1 MLSHKLLICSFF
13 VSYLSFAQP
22 GGQGVTQNDIQ
33 LNTITTALPFLGINP
48 DSRSGAMGDAGTAL
62 SPNSSSVM
70 WNTAMLNFAKDKSE
84 IGISYTPWL
93 RQLTNDMHLSYL
105 SGYARVGNRHVVGGA
120 LRYFSLGEITF
131 TDNNNNYIREFKPNE
146 FELTLAYAFKLA
158 DKHSIGV
165 NGKFAYSNLT
175 GGLVTAG
182 TETKAAIAGM
192 ADISYAYRTEDIN
205 WFKVNGIY
213 ALGVTITNV
222 GNKVAYSANARRDFL
237 PTALKIGNAYTAK
250 IDKYNKLTVSVDVSK
265 LLVPSPAVYAK
276 VDGENTLISGKS
288 NDVGVIAGMIQSF
301 YDAPGRVIR
310 DSNGDP
316 IANGDGTFQVKK
328 GSKFGE
334 EMREIMIGSGLEYWY
349 NDIFALRGGYFYENI
364 SKGGRQFFTM
374 GIGFKYN
381 IFSFDFSYLAAM
393 KRNNPLANTMRFTLR
408 FSLGGNK
415 STDDSKAKPE

>member
-1 MLSHKLLICSFF
+1 MLSHKILIFTLF
-13 VSYLSFAQP
+13 VSYLSFAQQ
-22 GGQGVTQNDIQ
+22 GGQGVTQDDIQ
-33 LNTITTALPFLGINP
+33 LNSITTALPFLGINP

-62 SPNSSSVM
+62 SGNSSSIM
-70 WNTAMLNFAKDKSE
+70 WNTAMLNFAESKSE
-84 IGISYTPWL
+84 LAVSYTPWL

-105 SGYARVGNRHVVGGA
+105 SGYTRVGTRHVVGGA

-131 TDNNNNYIREFKPNE
+131 TDAAGGYIREFKPNE

-158 DKHSIGV
+158 DKHSIGI

-182 TETKAAIAGM
+182 TETKAAVAGI
-192 ADISYAYRTEDIN
+192 ADISYAYRTEDID

-213 ALGVTITNV
+213 SLGVTITNI

-237 PTALKIGNAYTAK
+237 PAALKIGNAYTAK
-250 IDKYNKLTVSVDVSK
+250 IDKYNSLTVSVDVSK
-265 LLVPSPAVYAK
+265 LLVPTPPIYAM
-276 VDGENTLISGKS
+276 VNGEQTLISGKN
-288 NDVGVIAGMIQSF
+288 NDVGVIAGMIQSI
-301 YDAPGRVIR
+301 YDAPGRVEE

-316 IANGDGTFQVKK
+316 IQNEDGSYKVKK

-334 EMREIMIGSGLEYWY
+334 EMREIMLGSGLEYWY
-349 NDIFALRGGYFYENI
+349 NDIFAVRAGYFYENI

-381 IFSFDFSYLAAM
+381 IFCFDFSYLAAM

-408 FSLGGNK
+408 FTLGDRVNDDK
-415 STDDSKAKPE
+415 SKPE

>member
-1 MLSHKLLICSFF
+1 
-13 VSYLSFAQP
+13 
-22 GGQGVTQNDIQ
+22 
-33 LNTITTALPFLGINP
+33 
-48 DSRSGAMGDAGTAL
+48 MGDAGTAL
-62 SPNSSSVM
+62 SPNSSSIM
-70 WNTAMLNFAKDKSE
+70 WNTAMLNFAESKSE
-84 IGISYTPWL
+84 IGVSYTPWL

-105 SGYARVGNRHVVGGA
+105 SGYARVGTRHVIGGA

-131 TDNNNNYIREFKPNE
+131 TDNAGNYIREFKPNE
-146 FELTLAYAFKLA
+146 FELTLGYAFKLA
-158 DKHSIGV
+158 EKHSIGV

-175 GGLVTAG
+175 GGLVTQG
-182 TETKAAIAGM
+182 TETKAAIAGI

-213 ALGVTITNV
+213 SLGVTITNI

-237 PTALKIGNAYTAK
+237 PTTLKIGNAYTAK
-250 IDKYNKLTVSVDVSK
+250 IDKYNSLTVSVDISK
-265 LLVPSPAVYAK
+265 LLVPTPPVYATI
-276 VDGENTLISGKS
+276 DGEQTLISGKN
-288 NDVGVIAGMIQSF
+288 NDVGVIAGMMQSF
-301 YDAPGRVIR
+301 YDAPGRVIK
-310 DSNGDP
+310 DDNGDP
-316 IANGDGTFQVKK
+316 VANEDGTYQVKK

-349 NDIFALRGGYFYENI
+349 NDIFAVRGGYFYENI

-408 FSLGGNK
+408 FTLGAKANEK
-415 STDDSKAKPE
+415 ESTPE

>member
-1 MLSHKLLICSFF
+1 MLSYKLLIFTVF
-13 VSYLSFAQP
+13 VSSFSFAQG

-62 SPNSSSVM
+62 SANSSSTM
-70 WNTAMLNFAKDKSE
+70 WNTAMLNFAESKSE
-84 IGISYTPWL
+84 IGVSYTPWL

-105 SGYARVGNRHVVGGA
+105 SGYSRVGDRHVIGGA

-131 TDNNNNYIREFKPNE
+131 TDAAGGYIREFKPNE
-146 FELTLAYAFKLA
+146 FELTLSYAFKLA
-158 DKHSIGV
+158 ERHSIGV

-182 TETKAAIAGM
+182 TETKAAIAGI
-192 ADISYAYRTEDIN
+192 ADISYAHRNDDIN
-205 WFKVNGIY
+205 WFGVNGVY
-213 ALGVTITNV
+213 SLGVVIANV

-237 PTALKIGNAYTAK
+237 PTSLRIGNAYTAK
-250 IDKYNKLTVSVDVSK
+250 IDKYNSLTISVDVSK
-265 LLVPSPAVYAK
+265 LLVPTPPVYAD
-276 VDGENTLISGKS
+276 VNGETTLISGKN

-301 YDAPGRVIR
+301 YDAPGRVIK
-310 DSNGDP
+310 DDNGDP
-316 IANGDGTFQVKK
+316 IDNGDGTFQVKK

-349 NDIFALRGGYFYENI
+349 NDIFAVRGGYFYENI

-408 FSLGGNK
+408 FSLGDK
-415 STDDSKAKPE
+415 VRDTESKPE

>member
-1 MLSHKLLICSFF
+1 LKLSHQLLVIHLFVGFFSF
-13 VSYLSFAQP
+13 SQAN
-22 GGQGVTQNDIQ
+22 GQGVTQNDIQ

-62 SPNSSSVM
+62 SANSSSLI
-70 WNTAMLNFAKDKSE
+70 WNTAMLNFSESKSE
-84 IGISYTPWL
+84 LSVSYTPWL
-93 RQLTNDMHLSYL
+93 RQLTSDMHLSYL
-105 SGYARVGNRHVVGGA
+105 SGYSRVGERHVIGGA

-131 TDNNNNYIREFKPNE
+131 TDGAGNYIREFKPNE

-158 DKHSIGV
+158 EKHSIGV

-182 TETKAAIAGM
+182 TETKAALAGI
-192 ADISYAYRTEDIN
+192 ADISYAFRTEDID
-205 WFKVNGIY
+205 WFKVNGVYSFGLVI
-213 ALGVTITNV
+213 ANV
-222 GNKVAYSANARRDFL
+222 GNKVSYSANARRDFL
-237 PTALKIGNAYTAK
+237 PTTLRIGNAYTAK
-250 IDKYNKLTVSVDVSK
+250 IDKYNSLTVSLDVSK
-265 LLVPSPAVYAK
+265 LLVPTPPVYANIN
-276 VDGENTLISGKS
+276 GENTLISGKS

-301 YDAPGRVIR
+301 YDAPGRVEK

-316 IANGDGTFQVKK
+316 IPNGDGTYKVKK

-349 NDIFALRGGYFYENI
+349 NNIFAVRGGYFYENI

-374 GIGFKYN
+374 GVGFKYN
-381 IFSFDFSYLAAM
+381 IFCFDFSYLAAL

-408 FSLGGNK
+408 FTLGDKMN
-415 STDDSKAKPE
+415 DSKTKPE

>member
-1 MLSHKLLICSFF
+1 MLSHKLLIFTVF
-13 VSYLSFAQP
+13 VSSFSFAQG

-62 SPNSSSVM
+62 SPNSSSTM
-70 WNTAMLNFAKDKSE
+70 WNTAMLNFAESKSE

-105 SGYARVGNRHVVGGA
+105 SGYARVGDRHVVGGA

-131 TDNNNNYIREFKPNE
+131 TDQAGGYIREFKPNE
-146 FELTLAYAFKLA
+146 FELTLSYAFKLA
-158 DKHSIGV
+158 ERHSIGV

-182 TETKAAIAGM
+182 TETKAAIAGI
-192 ADISYAYRTEDIN
+192 ADISYAHRNEDIN
-205 WFKVNGIY
+205 WFGVNGVY
-213 ALGVTITNV
+213 SLGVVIANV

-237 PTALKIGNAYTAK
+237 PTSLRIGNAYTAK
-250 IDKYNKLTVSVDVSK
+250 IDKYNSLTVSVDVSK
-265 LLVPSPAVYAK
+265 LLVPTPPVYAD
-276 VDGENTLISGKS
+276 VNGETTLISGKN

-301 YDAPGRVIR
+301 YDAPGRVIK
-310 DSNGDP
+310 DDNGDP
-316 IANGDGTFQVKK
+316 IDNGDGTFQVKK

-349 NDIFALRGGYFYENI
+349 NDIFAVRGGYFYENI

-408 FSLGGNK
+408 FTLGDRAQDK
-415 STDDSKAKPE
+415 ESKPE

>member
-1 MLSHKLLICSFF
+1 MLSHKLLIFTLF
-13 VSYLSFAQP
+13 VSSFSFSQAN
-22 GGQGVTQNDIQ
+22 GQGVTQNDIQ

-62 SPNSSSVM
+62 SPNSSSTM
-70 WNTAMLNFAKDKSE
+70 WNTAMLNFAESKSE
-84 IGISYTPWL
+84 IGVSYTPWL

-105 SGYARVGNRHVVGGA
+105 SGFARVGDRHVIGGA

-131 TDNNNNYIREFKPNE
+131 TDQGGNYIREFKPNE
-146 FELTLAYAFKLA
+146 FELTLSYAFKLA
-158 DKHSIGV
+158 ERHSIGI
-165 NGKFAYSNLT
+165 NGKFALSNLT

-182 TETKAAIAGM
+182 TETKSAIAGI
-192 ADISYAYRTEDIN
+192 ADISYAHRNEDIN
-205 WFKVNGIY
+205 WFGVNGVY
-213 ALGVTITNV
+213 SLGVVIANV

-237 PTALKIGNAYTAK
+237 PTTLRIGNAYTAK
-250 IDKYNKLTVSVDVSK
+250 IDKYNSLTVSVDVSK
-265 LLVPSPAVYAK
+265 LLVPTPPIYAM
-276 VDGENTLISGKS
+276 VDGERTLISGKN

-301 YDAPGRVIR
+301 YDAPGRIVK
-310 DSNGDP
+310 DDNGDP
-316 IANGDGTFQVKK
+316 IQNEDGSFQVKK

-349 NDIFALRGGYFYENI
+349 NNIFSVRGGYFYENI

-374 GIGFKYN
+374 GVGFKYN

-408 FSLGGNK
+408 FTLGE
-415 STDDSKAKPE
+415 KADKGETKPE

>member
-1 MLSHKLLICSFF
+1 MLSHKLLIFTVF
-13 VSYLSFAQP
+13 VSSFSFAQG

-62 SPNSSSVM
+62 SANSSSTM
-70 WNTAMLNFAKDKSE
+70 WNTAMLNFAESKSE
-84 IGISYTPWL
+84 IGVSYTPWL

-105 SGYARVGNRHVVGGA
+105 SGYSRVGDRHVIGGA

-131 TDNNNNYIREFKPNE
+131 TDAAGGYIREFKPNE
-146 FELTLAYAFKLA
+146 FELTLSYAFKLA
-158 DKHSIGV
+158 ERHSIGV

-182 TETKAAIAGM
+182 TETKAAIAGI
-192 ADISYAYRTEDIN
+192 ADISYAHRNDDIN
-205 WFKVNGIY
+205 WFGVNGVY
-213 ALGVTITNV
+213 SLGVVIANV

-237 PTALKIGNAYTAK
+237 PTSLRIGNAYTAK
-250 IDKYNKLTVSVDVSK
+250 IDKYNSLTISVDVSK
-265 LLVPSPAVYAK
+265 LLVPTPPVYAD
-276 VDGENTLISGKS
+276 VNGETTLISGKN

-301 YDAPGRVIR
+301 YDAPGRVIK
-310 DSNGDP
+310 DDNGDP
-316 IANGDGTFQVKK
+316 IDNGDGTFQVKK

-349 NDIFALRGGYFYENI
+349 NDIFAVRGGYFYENI

-408 FSLGGNK
+408 FSLGDK
-415 STDDSKAKPE
+415 VRDTESKPE

>member
-1 MLSHKLLICSFF
+1 MLSYKILIFTLF
-13 VSYLSFAQP
+13 VSYLSFAQN
-22 GGQGVTQNDIQ
+22 GVTQNDIQ

-62 SPNSSSVM
+62 SGNSSSIM
-70 WNTAMLNFAKDKSE
+70 WNTAMLNFAESKSE

-105 SGYARVGNRHVVGGA
+105 SGYSRVGTRHVIGGA

-131 TDNNNNYIREFKPNE
+131 TDNAGGVIREFKPNE
-146 FELTLAYAFKLA
+146 FELTLAYAFKLS
-158 DKHSIGV
+158 DKHSIGI

-182 TETKAAIAGM
+182 TETKAAVAGI

-213 ALGVTITNV
+213 SLGVTITNV

-237 PTALKIGNAYTAK
+237 PTTLKIGNAYTAK
-250 IDKYNKLTVSVDVSK
+250 IDQYNSLTVSVDISK
-265 LLVPSPAVYAK
+265 LLVPTPPIYANIN
-276 VDGENTLISGKS
+276 GEQTLVAGKN
-288 NDVGVIAGMIQSF
+288 NDVGVIAGMLQSF
-301 YDAPGRVIR
+301 YDAPGRVIE
-310 DSNGDP
+310 DESGNP
-316 IANGDGTFQVKK
+316 VQNEDGTYQVKK

-349 NDIFALRGGYFYENI
+349 NDIFAVRAGYFYENI

-374 GIGFKYN
+374 GVGFKYN
-381 IFSFDFSYLAAM
+381 IFCFDFSYLAAM

-408 FSLGGNK
+408 FTLGDRVN
-415 STDDSKAKPE
+415 DDKDKPE

>member
-1 MLSHKLLICSFF
+1 MLSHKLLIFTVF
-13 VSYLSFAQP
+13 VSSFSFAQG

-62 SPNSSSVM
+62 SPNSSSTM
-70 WNTAMLNFAKDKSE
+70 WNTAMLNFAESKSE

-105 SGYARVGNRHVVGGA
+105 SGYARVGDRHVVGGA

-131 TDNNNNYIREFKPNE
+131 TDQAGGYIREFKPNE
-146 FELTLAYAFKLA
+146 FELTLSYAFKLA
-158 DKHSIGV
+158 ERHSIGV

-182 TETKAAIAGM
+182 TETKAAIAGI
-192 ADISYAYRTEDIN
+192 ADISYAHRNEDIN
-205 WFKVNGIY
+205 WFGVNGVY
-213 ALGVTITNV
+213 SLGVVIANV

-237 PTALKIGNAYTAK
+237 PTSLRIGNAYTAK
-250 IDKYNKLTVSVDVSK
+250 IDKYNSLTVSVDVSK
-265 LLVPSPAVYAK
+265 LLVPTPPVYAD
-276 VDGENTLISGKS
+276 VNGETTLISGKN

-301 YDAPGRVIR
+301 YDAPGRVIK
-310 DSNGDP
+310 DDNGDP
-316 IANGDGTFQVKK
+316 IDNGDGTFQVKK

-349 NDIFALRGGYFYENI
+349 NDIFAVRGGYFYENI

-408 FSLGGNK
+408 FTLGDRAK
-415 STDDSKAKPE
+415 DTESKPE

>member
-1 MLSHKLLICSFF
+1 MLSHKLLVFTLF
-13 VSYLSFAQP
+13 VSCLSFAQP
-22 GGQGVTQNDIQ
+22 GGQGVTQDDIQ

-62 SPNSSSVM
+62 SPNSSSIM
-70 WNTAMLNFAKDKSE
+70 WNTAMLNFAESKSE
-84 IGISYTPWL
+84 IGVSYTPWL

-105 SGYARVGNRHVVGGA
+105 SGYSRVGTRHVVGGA

-131 TDNNNNYIREFKPNE
+131 TDNAGNYIREFKPNE
-146 FELTLAYAFKLA
+146 FELTLAYGFKLA
-158 DKHSIGV
+158 EKHSIGV

-182 TETKAAIAGM
+182 TETKAAIAGI

-205 WFKVNGIY
+205 WFKVNGVY
-213 ALGVTITNV
+213 SLGVAITNV

-237 PTALKIGNAYTAK
+237 PTALKIGNAYTAE
-250 IDKYNKLTVSVDVSK
+250 IDKYNSLTVSVDVSK
-265 LLVPSPAVYAK
+265 LLVPTPPVYANIN
-276 VDGENTLISGKS
+276 GEQTLISGKN
-288 NDVGVIAGMIQSF
+288 NDVGVIAGMMQSF
-301 YDAPGRVIR
+301 YDAPGRVET
-310 DSNGDP
+310 DDNGDP
-316 IANGDGTFQVKK
+316 IDNGDGTYKVKK

-349 NDIFALRGGYFYENI
+349 NNIFAVRGGYFYENI

-381 IFSFDFSYLAAM
+381 VFCFDFSYLAAM

-408 FSLGGNK
+408 FTLGERADTE
-415 STDDSKAKPE
+415 SKPE

>member
-1 MLSHKLLICSFF
+1 MLSHKLLIFTFF
-13 VSYLSFAQP
+13 VSSFSFSQG

-62 SPNSSSVM
+62 SPNSSSTM
-70 WNTAMLNFAKDKSE
+70 WNTAMLNFSKSKSE
-84 IGISYTPWL
+84 IGVSYTPWL

-105 SGYARVGNRHVVGGA
+105 SGYARVGERHVVGGA

-131 TDNNNNYIREFKPNE
+131 TDQAGGYIREFKPNE
-146 FELTLAYAFKLA
+146 FELTLSYAFKLA
-158 DKHSIGV
+158 EKHSIGV

-182 TETKAAIAGM
+182 TETKAAIAGI
-192 ADISYAYRTEDIN
+192 ADISYAYRTEDIE
-205 WFKVNGIY
+205 WFKVPGVY
-213 ALGVTITNV
+213 SLGVVIANV

-237 PTALKIGNAYTAK
+237 PTSLRIGNAYTAK
-250 IDKYNKLTVSVDVSK
+250 IDKYNSLTVSVDVSK
-265 LLVPSPAVYAK
+265 LLVPTPPVYAN
-276 VDGENTLISGKS
+276 VNGETTLISGKN

-301 YDAPGRVIR
+301 YDAPGRVLK
-310 DSNGDP
+310 DDNGDP
-316 IANGDGTFQVKK
+316 IDNGDGTFQVKK

-349 NDIFALRGGYFYENI
+349 NDIFAVRGGYFYENI

-408 FSLGGNK
+408 FTLGDK
-415 STDDSKAKPE
+415 VSEKESKPE

>member
-1 MLSHKLLICSFF
+1 MLSYKLLIFTVFVGSF
-13 VSYLSFAQP
+13 SFAQG

-62 SPNSSSVM
+62 SANSSSTM
-70 WNTAMLNFAKDKSE
+70 WNTAMLNFAESKSE

-105 SGYARVGNRHVVGGA
+105 SGYSRVGDRHVVGGA

-131 TDNNNNYIREFKPNE
+131 TDNAGGYIREFKPNE
-146 FELTLAYAFKLA
+146 FELTLSYAFKLA
-158 DKHSIGV
+158 ERHSIGV

-182 TETKAAIAGM
+182 TETKAAIAGI
-192 ADISYAYRTEDIN
+192 ADISYAHRNDDIN
-205 WFKVNGIY
+205 WFGVNGVY
-213 ALGVTITNV
+213 SLGVVIANV

-237 PTALKIGNAYTAK
+237 PTSLRIGNAYTAK
-250 IDKYNKLTVSVDVSK
+250 IDKYNSLTISVDVSK
-265 LLVPSPAVYAK
+265 LLVPTPPVYAD
-276 VDGENTLISGKS
+276 VNGETTLISGKN

-301 YDAPGRVIR
+301 YDAPGRVIK
-310 DSNGDP
+310 DDNGDP
-316 IANGDGTFQVKK
+316 IDNGDGTFQVKK

-349 NDIFALRGGYFYENI
+349 NDIFAVRGGYFYENI

-408 FSLGGNK
+408 FSLGDK
-415 STDDSKAKPE
+415 VRDTESKPE

>member
-1 MLSHKLLICSFF
+1 MLSHKVLIFTLF
-13 VSYLSFAQP
+13 VSYLSLAQP

-62 SPNSSSVM
+62 SANSSSIM
-70 WNTAMLNFAKDKSE
+70 WNTAMLNFTESKGE
-84 IGISYTPWL
+84 LGVSYTPWL

-105 SGYARVGNRHVVGGA
+105 SGYTRVGTKHVIGGA

-131 TDNNNNYIREFKPNE
+131 TDGAGNYIREFKPNE
-146 FELTLAYAFKLA
+146 FELTLAYSFKLA
-158 DKHSIGV
+158 EKHSIGV
-165 NGKFAYSNLT
+165 NGKFALSNLT

-182 TETKAAIAGM
+182 TETKSAIAGI
-192 ADISYAYRTEDIN
+192 ADISYAFRTEDID
-205 WFKVNGIY
+205 WFKVPGIY
-213 ALGVTITNV
+213 SFGAVIANV

-237 PTALKIGNAYTAK
+237 PTSLRIGNAYTAK
-250 IDKYNKLTVSVDVSK
+250 IDKYNKLTVSLDVSK
-265 LLVPSPAVYAK
+265 LLVPTPPVYANIN
-276 VDGENTLISGKS
+276 GETTLISGKS

-301 YDAPGRVIR
+301 YDAPGRVLK
-310 DSNGDP
+310 DDNGDP
-316 IANGDGTFQVKK
+316 IANGDGTYQVKK

-349 NDIFALRGGYFYENI
+349 NDIFAVRGGYFYENI

-381 IFSFDFSYLAAM
+381 VFCFDFSYLAAM

-408 FSLGGNK
+408 FTFG
-415 STDDSKAKPE
+415 DKATKAEAPVE

>member
-1 MLSHKLLICSFF
+1 MLSYKLLIFTVF
-13 VSYLSFAQP
+13 VSSFSFAQG

-62 SPNSSSVM
+62 SANSSSTM
-70 WNTAMLNFAKDKSE
+70 WNTAMLNFAESKSE
-84 IGISYTPWL
+84 IGVSYTPWL

-105 SGYARVGNRHVVGGA
+105 SGYSRVGDRHVVGGA

-131 TDNNNNYIREFKPNE
+131 TDNAGGYIREFKPNE
-146 FELTLAYAFKLA
+146 FELTLSYAFKLA
-158 DKHSIGV
+158 ERHSIGV

-182 TETKAAIAGM
+182 TETKAAIAGI
-192 ADISYAYRTEDIN
+192 ADISYAHRNDDIN
-205 WFKVNGIY
+205 WFGVNGVY
-213 ALGVTITNV
+213 SLGVVIANV

-237 PTALKIGNAYTAK
+237 PTSLRIGNAYTAK
-250 IDKYNKLTVSVDVSK
+250 IDKYNSLTISVDVSK
-265 LLVPSPAVYAK
+265 LLVPTPPVYAD
-276 VDGENTLISGKS
+276 VNGETTLISGKN

-301 YDAPGRVIR
+301 YDAPGRVIK
-310 DSNGDP
+310 DDNGDP
-316 IANGDGTFQVKK
+316 IDNGDGTFQVKK

-349 NDIFALRGGYFYENI
+349 NDIFAVRGGYFYENI

-408 FSLGGNK
+408 FSLGDK
-415 STDDSKAKPE
+415 VRDTESKPE

>member
-1 MLSHKLLICSFF
+1 MLSHKLLIFTFF
-13 VSYLSFAQP
+13 VSSFSFAQG

-62 SPNSSSVM
+62 SPNSSSTM
-70 WNTAMLNFAKDKSE
+70 WNTAMLNFAESKSE
-84 IGISYTPWL
+84 IGVSYTPWL

-105 SGYARVGNRHVVGGA
+105 SGYARVGDRHVVGGA

-131 TDNNNNYIREFKPNE
+131 TDNAGGYIREFKPNE
-146 FELTLAYAFKLA
+146 FELTLSYAFKLA
-158 DKHSIGV
+158 ERHSIGV

-182 TETKAAIAGM
+182 TETKAAIAGI
-192 ADISYAYRTEDIN
+192 ADISYAHRNDDIN
-205 WFKVNGIY
+205 WFGVNGVY
-213 ALGVTITNV
+213 SLGVVIANV

-237 PTALKIGNAYTAK
+237 PTSLRIGNAYTAK
-250 IDKYNKLTVSVDVSK
+250 IDKYNSLTVSVDVSK
-265 LLVPSPAVYAK
+265 LLVPTPPVYAD
-276 VDGENTLISGKS
+276 VNGETTLISGKN

-301 YDAPGRVIR
+301 YDAPGRVIK
-310 DSNGDP
+310 DDNGDP
-316 IANGDGTFQVKK
+316 IDNGDGTFQVKK

-349 NDIFALRGGYFYENI
+349 NDIFAVRGGYFYENI

-408 FSLGGNK
+408 FSLGDK
-415 STDDSKAKPE
+415 VRDTESKPE

>member
-1 MLSHKLLICSFF
+1 MLSHKILIFTLF
-13 VSYLSFAQP
+13 VSSFSFSQAN
-22 GGQGVTQNDIQ
+22 GQGVTQKDIQ

-62 SPNSSSVM
+62 SPNSSSII
-70 WNTAMLNFAKDKSE
+70 WNTAMLNFSKSKSE
-84 IGISYTPWL
+84 IGVSYTPWL

-105 SGYARVGNRHVVGGA
+105 SGYARVGERHVIGGA

-131 TDNNNNYIREFKPNE
+131 TDNAGNYIREFKPNE

-158 DKHSIGV
+158 DKHSIGI

-182 TETKAAIAGM
+182 TETKAAIAGI

-213 ALGVTITNV
+213 SLGVTITNI

-250 IDKYNKLTVSVDVSK
+250 IDKYNSLTVSVDVSK
-265 LLVPSPAVYAK
+265 LLVPSPPVYAK
-276 VDGENTLISGKS
+276 VNGETTLISGKS
-288 NDVGVIAGMIQSF
+288 NDVGVIAGMMQSF
-301 YDAPGRVIR
+301 YDAPGRVEK

-316 IANGDGTFQVKK
+316 IDNGDGTFKVKK

-349 NDIFALRGGYFYENI
+349 NDIFAVRGGYFYENI

-374 GIGFKYN
+374 GVGFKYN
-381 IFSFDFSYLAAM
+381 IFCFDFSYLAAL

-408 FSLGGNK
+408 FTLGDKVN
-415 STDDSKAKPE
+415 DDKAKPE

>member
-1 MLSHKLLICSFF
+1 MLSHKLLIFTVF
-13 VSYLSFAQP
+13 VSSFSFSQG

-62 SPNSSSVM
+62 SPNSSSTM
-70 WNTAMLNFAKDKSE
+70 WNTAMLNFSKSKSE
-84 IGISYTPWL
+84 IGVSYTPWL

-105 SGYARVGNRHVVGGA
+105 SGYARIGERHVIGGA

-131 TDNNNNYIREFKPNE
+131 TDNAGNYIREFKPNE
-146 FELTLAYAFKLA
+146 FELTLSYAFKLA
-158 DKHSIGV
+158 EKHSIGV

-182 TETKAAIAGM
+182 TETKAAIAGI
-192 ADISYAYRTEDIN
+192 ADISYAYRTEDIE
-205 WFKVNGIY
+205 WFKIPGVY
-213 ALGVTITNV
+213 SLGVVIANV

-237 PTALKIGNAYTAK
+237 PTSLRIGNAYTAK
-250 IDKYNKLTVSVDVSK
+250 IDKYNSLTVSVDVSK
-265 LLVPSPAVYAK
+265 LLVPSPPVYAQ
-276 VDGENTLISGKS
+276 VNGETTLISGKS

-301 YDAPGRVIR
+301 YDAPGRVLK
-310 DSNGDP
+310 DDNGDP

-349 NDIFALRGGYFYENI
+349 NNIFAVRGGYFYENI

-408 FSLGGNK
+408 FTLGDKVNDK
-415 STDDSKAKPE
+415 ETKPE

>member
-1 MLSHKLLICSFF
+1 MLSHKLLIFTVF
-13 VSYLSFAQP
+13 VSSFSFAQG

-62 SPNSSSVM
+62 SPNSSSTM
-70 WNTAMLNFAKDKSE
+70 WNTAMLNFAESKSE
-84 IGISYTPWL
+84 IGVSYTPWL

-105 SGYARVGNRHVVGGA
+105 SGYARVGDRHVVGGA

-131 TDNNNNYIREFKPNE
+131 TDNAGGYIREFKPNE
-146 FELTLAYAFKLA
+146 FELTLSYAFKLA
-158 DKHSIGV
+158 ERHSIGV

-182 TETKAAIAGM
+182 TETKAAIAGI
-192 ADISYAYRTEDIN
+192 ADISYAHRNDDIN
-205 WFKVNGIY
+205 WFGVNGVY
-213 ALGVTITNV
+213 SLGVVIANV

-237 PTALKIGNAYTAK
+237 PTSLRIGNAYTAK
-250 IDKYNKLTVSVDVSK
+250 IDKYNSLTVSVDVSK
-265 LLVPSPAVYAK
+265 LLVPTPPVYAD
-276 VDGENTLISGKS
+276 VNGETTLISGKN

-301 YDAPGRVIR
+301 YDAPGRVIK
-310 DSNGDP
+310 DDNGDP
-316 IANGDGTFQVKK
+316 IDNGDGTFQVKK

-349 NDIFALRGGYFYENI
+349 NDIFAVRGGYFYENI

-408 FSLGGNK
+408 FSLGDK
-415 STDDSKAKPE
+415 VRDTESKPE

>member
-1 MLSHKLLICSFF
+1 MLSHKLLIFTLF
-13 VSYLSFAQP
+13 VSSFSFSQAN
-22 GGQGVTQNDIQ
+22 GQGVTQNDIQ

-62 SPNSSSVM
+62 SPNSSSTM
-70 WNTAMLNFAKDKSE
+70 WNTAMLNFAESKSE
-84 IGISYTPWL
+84 IGVSYTPWL

-105 SGYARVGNRHVVGGA
+105 SGFARVGDRHVIGGA

-131 TDNNNNYIREFKPNE
+131 TDQGGNYIREFKPNE
-146 FELTLAYAFKLA
+146 FELTLSYAFKLA
-158 DKHSIGV
+158 ERHSIGI
-165 NGKFAYSNLT
+165 NGKFALSNLT

-182 TETKAAIAGM
+182 TETKSAIAGI
-192 ADISYAYRTEDIN
+192 ADISYAHRNEDIN
-205 WFKVNGIY
+205 WFGINGVY
-213 ALGVTITNV
+213 SLGVVIANV

-237 PTALKIGNAYTAK
+237 PTTLRIGNAYTAK
-250 IDKYNKLTVSVDVSK
+250 IDKYNSLTVSVDVSK
-265 LLVPSPAVYAK
+265 LLVPTPPIYAM
-276 VDGENTLISGKS
+276 VDGERTLISGKN

-301 YDAPGRVIR
+301 YDAPGRIVK
-310 DSNGDP
+310 DDNGDP
-316 IANGDGTFQVKK
+316 IQNEDGSFQVKK

-349 NDIFALRGGYFYENI
+349 NNIFSVRGGYFYENI

-374 GIGFKYN
+374 GVGFKYN

-408 FSLGGNK
+408 FTLGEKADKGE
-415 STDDSKAKPE
+415 AKPE

>member
-1 MLSHKLLICSFF
+1 MLSHKLLIFTVF
-13 VSYLSFAQP
+13 VSSFSFSQ
-22 GGQGVTQNDIQ
+22 GGKITQNDIQ
-33 LNTITTALPFLGINP
+33 LNTITTALPFLGINS

-62 SPNSSSVM
+62 SPNSSSTM
-70 WNTAMLNFAKDKSE
+70 WNTAMLNFAESKSE

-105 SGYARVGNRHVVGGA
+105 SGYARVGDRHVIGGA

-131 TDNNNNYIREFKPNE
+131 TDQAGGYIREFKPNE
-146 FELTLAYAFKLA
+146 FELTLSYAFKLA
-158 DKHSIGV
+158 ERHSIGV

-182 TETKAAIAGM
+182 TETKAAIAGI
-192 ADISYAYRTEDIN
+192 ADISYAHRNDDIN
-205 WFKVNGIY
+205 WFGVNGVY
-213 ALGVTITNV
+213 SLGVVIANV

-237 PTALKIGNAYTAK
+237 PTSLRIGNAYTAK
-250 IDKYNKLTVSVDVSK
+250 IDKYNSLTVSVDVSK
-265 LLVPSPAVYAK
+265 LLVPTPPVYAD
-276 VDGENTLISGKS
+276 VNGERTLISGKS

-301 YDAPGRVIR
+301 YDAPGRVIK
-310 DSNGDP
+310 DDNGDP
-316 IANGDGTFQVKK
+316 IDNGDGTFQVKK

-349 NDIFALRGGYFYENI
+349 NDIFAVRGGYFYENI

-408 FSLGGNK
+408 FTLG
-415 STDDSKAKPE
+415 DKAQDKESKPE

>member
-1 MLSHKLLICSFF
+1 MLSHKLIIFTLF

-62 SPNSSSVM
+62 SPNSSSIM
-70 WNTAMLNFAKDKSE
+70 WNTAMLNFSKSKSE
-84 IGISYTPWL
+84 IGVSYTPWL

-105 SGYARVGNRHVVGGA
+105 SGYTRVGERHVVGGA

-131 TDNNNNYIREFKPNE
+131 TDLAGNYIREFKPNE

-158 DKHSIGV
+158 DKHSIGI

-175 GGLVTAG
+175 GGLVTQG
-182 TETKAAIAGM
+182 TETKAAIAGI
-192 ADISYAYRTEDIN
+192 ADISYAYRTEDIE
-205 WFKVNGIY
+205 WFKVNGVY
-213 ALGVTITNV
+213 SLGVAIVNV

-237 PTALKIGNAYTAK
+237 PTSLKIGNTYTAK
-250 IDKYNKLTVSVDVSK
+250 IDKYNSLTVSVDISK
-265 LLVPSPAVYAK
+265 LLVPTPAIYAM
-276 VDGENTLISGKS
+276 VNSEQTLISGKS
-288 NDVGVIAGMIQSF
+288 NDVGVIAGMMQSF
-301 YDAPGRVIR
+301 YDAPGRVITN
-310 DSNGDP
+310 DNGDP
-316 IANGDGTFQVKK
+316 IANEDGSYQVKK

-349 NDIFALRGGYFYENI
+349 NDIFAVRGGYFYENI

-374 GIGFKYN
+374 GVGFKYN
-381 IFSFDFSYLAAM
+381 IFCFDFSYLAAL

-408 FSLGGNK
+408 FTLGDRVN
-415 STDDSKAKPE
+415 DDNAKPE

>member
-1 MLSHKLLICSFF
+1 MLSHKLLIFTLF
-13 VSYLSFAQP
+13 VSSFSFSQAN
-22 GGQGVTQNDIQ
+22 GQGVTQNDIQ

-62 SPNSSSVM
+62 SPNSSSTM
-70 WNTAMLNFAKDKSE
+70 WNTAMLNFAESKSE
-84 IGISYTPWL
+84 IGVSYTPWL

-105 SGYARVGNRHVVGGA
+105 SGFTRVGERHVVGGA

-131 TDNNNNYIREFKPNE
+131 TDQGGNYIREFKPNE
-146 FELTLAYAFKLA
+146 FELTLSYAFKLA
-158 DKHSIGV
+158 ERHSIGI
-165 NGKFAYSNLT
+165 NGKFALSNLT

-182 TETKAAIAGM
+182 TETKSAIAGI
-192 ADISYAYRTEDIN
+192 ADISYAHRNEDIN
-205 WFKVNGIY
+205 WFGVNGVY
-213 ALGVTITNV
+213 SLGVVIANV

-237 PTALKIGNAYTAK
+237 PTTLRIGNAYTAK
-250 IDKYNKLTVSVDVSK
+250 IDKYNSLTVSVDVSK
-265 LLVPSPAVYAK
+265 LLVPTPAIYAN
-276 VDGENTLISGKS
+276 VDGETTLISGKS

-301 YDAPGRVIR
+301 YDAPGRVIE
-310 DSNGDP
+310 DEDGNP
-316 IANGDGTFQVKK
+316 IANEDGTYQVKK

-349 NDIFALRGGYFYENI
+349 NNIFSVRGGYFYENI

-374 GIGFKYN
+374 GVGFKYN

-408 FSLGGNK
+408 FTLGE
-415 STDDSKAKPE
+415 KADKGESKPE

>member
-1 MLSHKLLICSFF
+1 MLSHKLLIFTFF
-13 VSYLSFAQP
+13 VSYISFAQP

-70 WNTAMLNFAKDKSE
+70 WNTAMLNFADEKSE

-105 SGYARVGNRHVVGGA
+105 SGYARVGNRHVIGGA

-182 TETKAAIAGM
+182 TETKAAIAGI
-192 ADISYAYRTEDIN
+192 ADISYAYRTEDIK
-205 WFKVNGIY
+205 WFKINGVY
-213 ALGVTITNV
+213 ALGVTITNI

-250 IDKYNKLTVSVDVSK
+250 IDKYNKLTVSIDVSK
-265 LLVPSPAVYAK
+265 LLVPTPAVYDK
-276 VDGENTLISGKS
+276 IDGETTLISGKS

-316 IANGDGTFQVKK
+316 IPNGDGTYQVKK

-334 EMREIMIGSGLEYWY
+334 EMREIMIGSGVEYWY

-364 SKGGRQFFTM
+364 SKGGRQFFTV

-381 IFSFDFSYLAAM
+381 IFGFDFSYLAAM

-408 FSLGGNK
+408 FALGGNK
-415 STDDSKAKPE
+415 SSADDKAKPE

>member
-1 MLSHKLLICSFF
+1 MLSHKVLIFTLF

-62 SPNSSSVM
+62 SANSSSIM
-70 WNTAMLNFAKDKSE
+70 WNTAMLNFSE
-84 IGISYTPWL
+84 SKGELGVSYTPWL

-105 SGYARVGNRHVVGGA
+105 SGYTRVGTKHVIGGA

-131 TDNNNNYIREFKPNE
+131 TDGAGNYIREFKPSE
-146 FELTLAYAFKLA
+146 FELTLAYSFKLA
-158 DKHSIGV
+158 EKHSIGV
-165 NGKFAYSNLT
+165 NGKFALSNLT

-182 TETKAAIAGM
+182 TETKSAIAGI
-192 ADISYAYRTEDIN
+192 ADISYAYRTEDID
-205 WFKVNGIY
+205 WFKVPGVY
-213 ALGVTITNV
+213 SLGVVIANV

-237 PTALKIGNAYTAK
+237 PTTLRIGNAYTAK
-250 IDKYNKLTVSVDVSK
+250 IDKYNKVTLSLDVSK
-265 LLVPSPAVYAK
+265 LLVPTPPVYANIN
-276 VDGENTLISGKS
+276 GERTLVSGKS

-301 YDAPGRVIR
+301 YDAPGRVLE
-310 DSNGDP
+310 DDNGDP
-316 IANGDGTFQVKK
+316 IANGDGTYQVKK

-349 NDIFALRGGYFYENI
+349 NDIFAVRGGYFYENI

-381 IFSFDFSYLAAM
+381 VFCFDFSYLAAM

-408 FSLGGNK
+408 FTFGDK
-415 STDDSKAKPE
+415 VAKADKPVE

>member
-1 MLSHKLLICSFF
+1 MLSHKLLIFTVF
-13 VSYLSFAQP
+13 VSSFSFAQG

-62 SPNSSSVM
+62 SPNSSSTM
-70 WNTAMLNFAKDKSE
+70 WNTAMLNFAESKSE
-84 IGISYTPWL
+84 IGVSYTPWL

-105 SGYARVGNRHVVGGA
+105 SGYARVGERHVVGGA

-131 TDNNNNYIREFKPNE
+131 TDQAGGYIREFKPNE
-146 FELTLAYAFKLA
+146 FELTLSYAFKLA
-158 DKHSIGV
+158 ERHSIGV

-182 TETKAAIAGM
+182 TETKAAIAGI
-192 ADISYAYRTEDIN
+192 ADISYAHRNDDIN
-205 WFKVNGIY
+205 WFGVNGVY
-213 ALGVTITNV
+213 SLGVVIANV

-237 PTALKIGNAYTAK
+237 PTSLRIGNAYTAK
-250 IDKYNKLTVSVDVSK
+250 IDKYNSLTVSVDVSK
-265 LLVPSPAVYAK
+265 LLVPTPPVYAD
-276 VDGENTLISGKS
+276 VNGETTLISGKN

-301 YDAPGRVIR
+301 YDAPGRVIK
-310 DSNGDP
+310 DDNGDP
-316 IANGDGTFQVKK
+316 IDNGDGTFQVKK

-349 NDIFALRGGYFYENI
+349 NDIFAVRGGYFYENI

-408 FSLGGNK
+408 FSLGDK
-415 STDDSKAKPE
+415 VRDTESKPE

>member
-1 MLSHKLLICSFF
+1 MLSHKLLIFTVF
-13 VSYLSFAQP
+13 VSSFSFAQG

-62 SPNSSSVM
+62 SPNSSSTM
-70 WNTAMLNFAKDKSE
+70 WNTAMLNFAESKSE
-84 IGISYTPWL
+84 IGVSYTPWL

-105 SGYARVGNRHVVGGA
+105 SGYSRVGERHVVGGA

-131 TDNNNNYIREFKPNE
+131 TDAAGGYIREFKPNE
-146 FELTLAYAFKLA
+146 FELTLSYAFKLA
-158 DKHSIGV
+158 ERHSIGV

-182 TETKAAIAGM
+182 TETKAAIAGI
-192 ADISYAYRTEDIN
+192 ADISYAHRNEDIN
-205 WFKVNGIY
+205 WFGVNGVY
-213 ALGVTITNV
+213 SLGVVIANV

-237 PTALKIGNAYTAK
+237 PTSLRIGNAYTAK
-250 IDKYNKLTVSVDVSK
+250 IDKYNSLTVSVDISK
-265 LLVPSPAVYAK
+265 LLVPTPPVYAD
-276 VDGENTLISGKS
+276 VNGETTLISGKN

-301 YDAPGRVIR
+301 YDAPGRVIK
-310 DSNGDP
+310 DDNGDP
-316 IANGDGTFQVKK
+316 IDNGDGTFQVKK

-349 NDIFALRGGYFYENI
+349 NDIFAVRGGYFYENI

-408 FSLGGNK
+408 FSLGDK
-415 STDDSKAKPE
+415 VRDTESKPE

>member
-1 MLSHKLLICSFF
+1 MLSHKLLIFTVF
-13 VSYLSFAQP
+13 VSSFSFAQG

-62 SPNSSSVM
+62 SPNSSSTM
-70 WNTAMLNFAKDKSE
+70 WNTAMLNFAESKSE
-84 IGISYTPWL
+84 IGVSYTPWL

-105 SGYARVGNRHVVGGA
+105 SGYARVGDRHVVGGA

-131 TDNNNNYIREFKPNE
+131 TDNAGGYIREFKPNE
-146 FELTLAYAFKLA
+146 FELTLSYAFKLA
-158 DKHSIGV
+158 ERHSIGV

-182 TETKAAIAGM
+182 TETKAAIAGI
-192 ADISYAYRTEDIN
+192 ADISYAHRNDDIN
-205 WFKVNGIY
+205 WFGVNGVY
-213 ALGVTITNV
+213 SLGVVIANV

-237 PTALKIGNAYTAK
+237 PASLRIGNAYTAK
-250 IDKYNKLTVSVDVSK
+250 IDKYNSLTVSVDVSK
-265 LLVPSPAVYAK
+265 LLVPTPPVYAD
-276 VDGENTLISGKS
+276 VNGETTLISGKN

-301 YDAPGRVIR
+301 YDAPGRVIK
-310 DSNGDP
+310 DDNGDP
-316 IANGDGTFQVKK
+316 IDNGDGTFQVKK

-349 NDIFALRGGYFYENI
+349 NDIFAVRGGYFYENI

-408 FSLGGNK
+408 FSLGDK
-415 STDDSKAKPE
+415 VRDTESKPE